1 MHEFLKY
8 ASEFNTI
15 FLMQVMEMLMVFQ
28 CIIMETRI
36 IKFGLSNRRRQT

>member
-1 MHEFLKY
+1 MNSAN

-15 FLMQVMEMLMVFQ
+15 FLMQVMEMLMEFL